1 MHDTSSSCS
10 TVHQVLSSTDGPQP
24 EVEIIK
30 SHFHDSNLLVVSV
43 DDNTLGNEVTV
54 EQSMLREEICG
65 DFLLSGMEWKC
76 ITQIE
81 GDSLVFSKDWTN
93 LFTSKIEENFV
104 CVLSFKYK
112 KFNKLNS
119 RKQNSC
125 FLELKQCASFKIV
138 LSLHS

>member
-1 MHDTSSSCS
+1 
-10 TVHQVLSSTDGPQP
+10 
-24 EVEIIK
+24 
-30 SHFHDSNLLVVSV
+30 
-43 DDNTLGNEVTV
+43 
-54 EQSMLREEICG
+54 MLREEICG

-76 ITQIE
+76 ITQIH
-81 GDSLVFSKDWTN
+81 GYSLVFSKDWTN

-125 FLELKQCASFKIV
+125 FYRAKAVCKFQNCFEFTFVIKKDPSECKIDENIIVEQGWPTFSTLRATFGYLKNPCFIPRITIV
-138 LSLHS
+138 SILLKRD